1 MISYECFNGFHVP
14 ISVCY
19 PCVIN
24 WHNPVIPANS
34 HSHSF
39 SLIGLL
45 KLFGGGLEWTLTAF
59 KGIIHPPQK
68 DTILPFAHFH
78 DIPALYDCLS
88 SEEYRIIRRYYVVQ
102 TTLDPI
108 DFFCFEKETFSK

>member
-1 MISYECFNGFHVP
+1 MNVFNGFHVP

-59 KGIIHPPQK
+59 KGIIHPPPPPPKK
-68 DTILPFAHFH
+68 DTICHLP
-78 DIPALYDCLS
+78 
-88 SEEYRIIRRYYVVQ
+88 
-102 TTLDPI
+102 
-108 DFFCFEKETFSK
+108 TFMTFQPCMTAFLLKNIE